1 VQAQAHVGL
10 GDAGASEAAART
22 ARDLATGSEPTE
34 TVLLLMAQGA
44 FAAGLHEAGRRVAER
59 AVALRPRAQGPGALA
74 RRVLTDAGFEP

>member
-1 VQAQAHVGL
+1 MQAQAHVGL